1 MPDKS
6 SIELVV
12 QRAVSEVLDGH
23 LARIQSELV
32 ARVLQDIEPHLG
44 ALGVGGSA
52 GDGNPA
58 NLLKVISTVQTGT
71 TQREILRALLDGAA
85 GYTSRVALFV
95 VKAGNATGWQARGF
109 SKSDDIKDFK
119 LDLGS
124 GLAARALGSRTPSAG
139 PTDQI
144 DSRFVSR
151 FQPPAAGKAIVLP
164 LVLKEKVAALVYADA
179 GTLATGK
186 MDAAAMELLVV
197 TTSAWLEVVSLRKQS
212 AKEGNTEAPNLDKV
226 ASAPPASPSSPDPFA
241 ADVPSH
247 LPPAPPHAPFAV
259 AQQAAP
265 AMAAQAQPV
274 SRGDS
279 FGAATAVAMAPAT
292 PVAPGPEDEEIHRKA
307 QRFARL
313 LVDEIKLYNQAK
325 VSEGR
330 KNRDLYSRLKE
341 DIDKSMATY
350 QKRYGNTVA
359 AGTAYFQ
366 AELVRSL
373 AEDDISVMGPN
384 FQR

>member
-1 MPDKS
+1 MPEKS

-32 ARVLQDIEPHLG
+32 ARVLQEIEPHLG
-44 ALGVGGSA
+44 ALVGGSA

-151 FQPPAAGKAIVLP
+151 FQPPSAGKAIVLP

-226 ASAPPASPSSPDPFA
+226 LPRRPRHLRRRI
-241 ADVPSH
+241 H
-247 LPPAPPHAPFAV
+247 LPPTFPRIFRHLHPTRPLPSHSKPHPQWPP
-259 AQQAAP
+259 
-265 AMAAQAQPV
+265 
-274 SRGDS
+274 
-279 FGAATAVAMAPAT
+279 
-292 PVAPGPEDEEIHRKA
+292 KLN
-307 QRFARL
+307 RFLAGTHSEPPLRL
-313 LVDEIKLYNQAK
+313 QWLRRLQLLP
-325 VSEGR
+325 GR
-330 KNRDLYSRLKE
+330 KTRKFTVKRNALPGSWST
-341 DIDKSMATY
+341 KSSSTIRPKSPKAAKTGTF
-350 QKRYGNTVA
+350 KPPERRY
-359 AGTAYFQ
+359 
-366 AELVRSL
+366 
-373 AEDDISVMGPN
+373 
-384 FQR
+384 